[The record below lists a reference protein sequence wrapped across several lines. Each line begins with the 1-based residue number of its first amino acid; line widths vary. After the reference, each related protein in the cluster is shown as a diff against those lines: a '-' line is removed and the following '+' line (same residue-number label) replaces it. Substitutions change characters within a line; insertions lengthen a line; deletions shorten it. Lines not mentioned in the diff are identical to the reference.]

1 MPYDSLPVPWFS
13 LAVEAHYL
21 FIYYS
26 LLFLHVFADYWHQW
40 YVLINPWMQKA
51 KTPHITCIGDYHGGP
66 GTIRHLGNRIRLIIA
81 ALERNDLHMLASYSI
96 VIWFFVSSQVNFVAV
111 QDSLFIR
118 RLFSAAGFKSK
129 SEFDHVVIFVSSNAR
144 GVREMEQR
152 VVYDDAWIICRHQ
165 RYFDV
170 IRLANNCNFYKRR
183 VQCSVKIIWPKS
195 IYVAIYYG
203 QGNIQV
209 QCEKRQFNISFIL
222 STVAKNNNFSKAS
235 LTTSFSMLILM
246 QAKRDFFLQPL
257 GF

>member
-1 MPYDSLPVPWFS
+1 MRYDSLPVPWFS

-21 FIYYS
+21 LIYYS
-26 LLFLHVFADYWHQW
+26 LLFLYVFPEILCRLLTSVICIHKPLGAE
-40 YVLINPWMQKA
+40 A
-51 KTPHITCIGDYHGGP
+51 KTSHITCIGDYHGGP

-96 VIWFFVSSQVNFVAV
+96 VIWFFVSSQVNFVPV

-118 RLFSAAGFKSK
+118 SLFSAAGFKSK
-129 SEFDHVVIFVSSNAR
+129 SEFDHVVIFISSNAR

-203 QGNIQV
+203 QGTDSSLMRKETIHY
-209 QCEKRQFNISFIL
+209 FFY
-222 STVAKNNNFSKAS
+222 SKYCS
-235 LTTSFSMLILM
+235 
-246 QAKRDFFLQPL
+246 KK
-257 GF
+257 

>member
-1 MPYDSLPVPWFS
+1 MIHYLSHDSLLPLRLTISSYIILSCSYTFS
-13 LAVEAHYL
+13 LKFCAG
-21 FIYYS
+21 
-26 LLFLHVFADYWHQW
+26 YWHQW
-40 YVLINPWMQKA
+40 YVFINPWVQKA

-96 VIWFFVSSQVNFVAV
+96 VIWFFVSSQVNFVVV

-165 RYFDV
+165 RYFDI

-195 IYVAIYYG
+195 IYVAMYYG
-203 QGNIQV
+203 QGTDSSLMRKETIHY
-209 QCEKRQFNISFIL
+209 FFY
-222 STVAKNNNFSKAS
+222 SKYCS
-235 LTTSFSMLILM
+235 
-246 QAKRDFFLQPL
+246 KK
-257 GF
+257 